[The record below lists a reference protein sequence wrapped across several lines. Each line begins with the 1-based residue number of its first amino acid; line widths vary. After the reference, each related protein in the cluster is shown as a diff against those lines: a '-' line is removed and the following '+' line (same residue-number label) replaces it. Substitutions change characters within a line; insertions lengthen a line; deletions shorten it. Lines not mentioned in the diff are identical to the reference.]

1 MIVNGLGYE
10 NLIIDIFDYL
20 LVYGNVKKNKGWIGN
35 FLWVG
40 WIIWDIEEK

>member
-10 NLIIDIFDYL
+10 NLKIDIFDYL
-20 LVYGNVKKNKGWIGN
+20 LVYGNVKKNKVWIGN

-40 WIIWDIEEK
+40 WLICDIEEK